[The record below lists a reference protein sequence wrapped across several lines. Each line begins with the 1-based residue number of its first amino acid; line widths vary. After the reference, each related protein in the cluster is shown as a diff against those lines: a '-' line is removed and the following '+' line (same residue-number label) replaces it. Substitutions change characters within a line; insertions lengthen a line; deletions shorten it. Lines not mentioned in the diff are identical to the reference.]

1 MATINRDLK
10 KKPTLFR
17 RISSLQKC
25 CKTITNNNFYIPT
38 LHPSLL
44 NILLLLLSPS
54 LSLTLS
60 LSLYLPSLTPPL
72 PPSRWGFLFTNYS
85 ELLFFLIYLASKLQ
99 ISFLVIPKYSMCVCL
114 KNRHSF
120 ISPQYNERI

>member
-17 RISSLQKC
+17 RISSLQKS

-54 LSLTLS
+54 LSLPLS
-60 LSLYLPSLTPPL
+60 FYLPSPTPPL
-72 PPSRWGFLFTNYS
+72 PPPRWGFLFTNYS
-85 ELLFFLIYLASKLQ
+85 ELLFFLIYLVSKLQ
-99 ISFLVIPKYSMCVCL
+99 ISFPIIPKYSMCVCL